1 MLIDNKLNQEST
13 DMLQQVVRVGS
24 IFLVVSACL
33 CSMER
38 PSLKQLAIKKV
49 AELIADNPNPGYYV
63 KAFDSFPRK
72 LGASI
77 IQQLVA
83 TNRPK
88 SALPIALLSYKL
100 HQQQQQKN
108 TNKHILRLMLSNDQQ
123 VPFTSEQ
130 SDQLIQNSATI
141 QNLVQDLEEQVE
153 EIPLPLLT
161 QEQVTVLLSYI
172 PIINALNTSD
182 STLSTVQQEMPEATA
197 LSSYYLK
204 YTALYQLKEYLTA
217 HTVPVLCDL
226 IIAASYL
233 DIQNS
238 EQAINFIE
246 LTTHVLG
253 DKLLQLP
260 HYQDEYTII
269 NTLPSDV
276 QRKLVCY
283 LIDISALR
291 YALCG
296 NSTDVITNTVQTLS
310 GHTDSVN
317 SVSWSPD
324 GKYIASGSHDETI
337 KIWNTTT
344 GACMLTLMDS
354 ISCIGSVSWSPDGKH
369 IASSCDN
376 GIIKIWDV
384 RTGNRIHTLIGD
396 TNNVDLVSWSPD
408 GKSIAGASYEDII
421 IWDTT
426 TGACMHN
433 LMGKT
438 GSIQS
443 ISWSP
448 DNMYI
453 ASCSFDKTVKI
464 WSASTDT
471 CIRTLIGHTGI
482 VWSVS
487 WSPDGKYIA
496 SASGYYD
503 DGEIKIW
510 NAITG
515 ICIRTLKGHIHNAR
529 SVSWSPDGKHI
540 ANNSNGIQIWDAIT
554 GACIHTLKG
563 YRYFGVNSVAWSP
576 DGTTIA
582 GYSNEYIIRLWSIID
597 KNSDNYLKTTISWE
611 QALLLVRII
620 NKQDIDFTEDKQA
633 LHCYNSLPENIKQF
647 VEPLLS
653 KDMRIALDIALH
665 EDVLPRKTKK
675 LRKE

>member
-1 MLIDNKLNQEST
+1 
-13 DMLQQVVRVGS
+13 MLQQVVRVGS

-72 LGASI
+72 LSISI

-100 HQQQQQKN
+100 QQQKN
-108 TNKHILRLMLSNDQQ
+108 TNKHILRLVLANDRQ
-123 VPFTSEQ
+123 VQLTSEQ

-141 QNLVQDLEEQVE
+141 QNLIQDLEEQVE

-260 HYQDEYTII
+260 HYHDEYTII

-310 GHTDSVN
+310 GHRNNVNLVSWSPDGKYIVSGSKDNTIKIWDASTGTHVRTLEGHTSWVYSVAWSPDSKYIASSSWDKTIKVWNISSGTCMQILTGHTSCVNSVSWSPDGKHIASGSDDGTIKVWNAQSGTCMQTLTGHTSCVNSVSWSPNGKYIVSDSYKDITIWDAIAGTCIYTLKDHTDWVY

-324 GKYIASGSHDETI
+324 GKYIASGSGDNTI
-337 KIWNTTT
+337 KVWDTTT
-344 GACMLTLMDS
+344 GTCIHTLEGHDDW
-354 ISCIGSVSWSPDGKH
+354 INSVSWSPDGK
-369 IASSCDN
+369 
-376 GIIKIWDV
+376 
-384 RTGNRIHTLIGD
+384 
-396 TNNVDLVSWSPD
+396 
-408 GKSIAGASYEDII
+408 
-421 IWDTT
+421 
-426 TGACMHN
+426 
-433 LMGKT
+433 
-438 GSIQS
+438 Q
-443 ISWSP
+443 
-448 DNMYI
+448 I
-453 ASCSFDKTVKI
+453 ASCTISSIRVWDALTNKCI
-464 WSASTDT
+464 YNLEGRHTD
-471 CIRTLIGHTGI
+471 C
-482 VWSVS
+482 V
-487 WSPDGKYIA
+487 
-496 SASGYYD
+496 
-503 DGEIKIW
+503 
-510 NAITG
+510 
-515 ICIRTLKGHIHNAR
+515 R
-529 SVSWSPDGKHI
+529 SVSWSPDGKQI
-540 ANNSNGIQIWDAIT
+540 ASGS
-554 GACIHTLKG
+554 G
-563 YRYFGVNSVAWSP
+563 YKTVKVWN
-576 DGTTIA
+576 
-582 GYSNEYIIRLWSIID
+582 IINTKL
-597 KNSDNYLKTTISWE
+597 DNYLKTTLSW
-611 QALLLVRII
+611 QQVLLLVRLISTH
-620 NKQDIDFTEDKQA
+620 NNQQDIDFAEDKQV
-633 LHCYNSLPENIKQF
+633 LHCYNSLDQQVKQL

-653 KDMRIALDIALH
+653 KDMHNALDVALH